1 MFARW
6 SRLSLSA
13 RGRRFVHEQVAPP
26 ADRWQQD
33 AVQACMNAIQAGR
46 TKLGI
51 QVTEGA
57 RSTVAGLAA
66 SLQQNQDAT
75 RRQILVVCHTPQN
88 GKKLFHKIVAEQP
101 HLRAEVD
108 DKKLTGL
115 SRADVFLTTY
125 KIVLRD
131 TIKTGSGMSAE
142 KKPFKQRFDKS
153 ALKAVILTDAEEFK
167 PPSYNAFLTR
177 FQTDASEDASSPSQ
191 HPIIIGMSS
200 NDDLNVLRGLEWVE
214 EVAYRRSYL
223 DIVQKTWQPN
233 TQFSAVPAP
242 LGLRKVSIK
251 MQLFFQVH
259 VLSKIMRQRHILLAT
274 VQAWLDRAA
283 TRKSTVVYCVDEEHA
298 VKLAQ
303 MFAEVAKVDARY
315 ISHKAMNADPG
326 IPDSSIRE
334 REMAAFEAGE
344 FPILLFPPI
353 TKNVV
358 PGHARVSVARIDCVL
373 IAAPT
378 INRHDL
384 AQMISS
390 GMQPSPDKEDPLII
404 EMVDANQKRGQAY
417 SLSQLFLL
425 EPDQI
430 DGQPADVLRQRAE
443 AVAEAA
449 LVKLREQRAKDQA
462 KSQPREEGEEVQ
474 EVEKVSPPPFLDVE
488 QLPASG
494 AVARQVDA
502 EANDRALKTLNLH
515 PSRRFW
521 VRCTR
526 GVYVHDRYERG
537 HAIIREVKSE
547 EGPPEY
553 EAFWTSRRLL
563 EGTSAEEEVT
573 RKLSVPGK
581 LLDIISQTAQFLK
594 RAPLP
599 EPVSR
604 TLKATEAQITVLREL
619 YPETM
624 SQVVCEGQPMS
635 RDAFFEWITIADASK
650 AIARLRYAP
659 PDAPAFSYREQ
670 ADIVAR
676 IRIGEH
682 PGAKLERKKAR
693 RAAER
698 AIREEKEE
706 KKREAA
712 KLLKEK
718 KKAKKERAAADLERR
733 REGGEAPLWGLEEK
747 TDSERLDA

>member
-1 MFARW
+1 MMFARW

-13 RGRRFVHEQVAPP
+13 LGRRFVHERAPP
-26 ADRWQQD
+26 ADRGWQQD
-33 AVQACMNAIQAGR
+33 AVQACMNAIQTGR

-57 RSTVAGLAA
+57 RSMVAGLAA
-66 SLQQNQDAT
+66 SLHQNPDAT
-75 RRQILVVCHTPQN
+75 RHQILVVCHTPQN
-88 GKKLFHKIVAEQP
+88 GKKFFHKIVAEQR

-108 DKKLTGL
+108 DKKLTAL
-115 SRADVFLTTY
+115 SHADVFLTTY

-131 TIKTGSGMSAE
+131 TVKSGSGMSAE
-142 KKPFKQRFDKS
+142 KKPFQQRFDKS

-177 FQTDASEDASSPSQ
+177 FQTDAPEDASPPSQ
-191 HPIIIGMSS
+191 QPIIIGMSS

-223 DIVQKTWQPN
+223 DVVQKTWLPN
-233 TQFSAVPAP
+233 ALFSAVPAP

-259 VLSKIMRQRHILLAT
+259 VLSKVMRQRQVLLAT

-283 TRKSTVVYCVDEEHA
+283 TRKSTVVYCVDEDHA
-298 VKLAQ
+298 MKLAQ

-315 ISHKAMNADPG
+315 IPQKAMNAEPET
-326 IPDSSIRE
+326 PDSLIRA
-334 REMAAFEAGE
+334 REIAAFEAGE
-344 FPILLFPPI
+344 FPVLLLPPI
-353 TKNVV
+353 ARHVV
-358 PGHARVSVARIDCVL
+358 PGHARVNVARTDCVL

-378 INRHDL
+378 VNRYEL

-390 GMQPSPDKEDPLII
+390 GMQPSPGKEDPLII
-404 EMVDANQKRGQAY
+404 EMVDINQKRGQAY

-425 EPDQI
+425 EPEQI
-430 DGQPADVLRQRAE
+430 DGQRADVLRQRAE
-443 AVAEAA
+443 DIAEAA
-449 LVKLREQRAKDQA
+449 LFKLREQRAKDLA
-462 KSQPREEGEEVQ
+462 KAQPKEERE
-474 EVEKVSPPPFLDVE
+474 EVEKVPPPPFLDIA

-494 AVARQVDA
+494 AVARQGDA
-502 EANDRALKTLNLH
+502 EANDWALKTLNIH
-515 PSRRFW
+515 PGKRFW

-537 HAIIREVKSE
+537 HAIVREVKSE

-604 TLKATEAQITVLREL
+604 TSKATEAQITVLREL

-624 SQVVCEGQPMS
+624 SHVVCDGQPMS

-676 IRIGEH
+676 IRMGEH

-712 KLLKEK
+712 RLSKEK
-718 KKAKKERAAADLERR
+718 KKAKKQKTAADLERR
-733 REGGEAPLWGLEEK
+733 REVGDAPLWGLEEK
-747 TDSERLDA
+747 TDLERLDA